1 MVVVGVHTVEI
12 LFVKYV
18 FKWGADSIGLF
29 GSIHGLME
37 ILSMLA
43 MPIVVS
49 KVLLLSL
56 NDLNWIEVG
65 LFSRALF
72 FGLFGVV
79 RTGSELFFILTLLVL
94 CGPVVPR
101 IKSYLS
107 KSVDPRHSS
116 DLFAALAGIDAIRLI
131 THQPTY
137 LPTYLPT

>member
-1 MVVVGVHTVEI
+1 M
-12 LFVKYV
+12 
-18 FKWGADSIGLF
+18 
-29 GSIHGLME
+29 
-37 ILSMLA
+37 
-43 MPIVVS
+43 
-49 KVLLLSL
+49 LSL

-116 DLFAALAGIDAIRLI
+116 DLFAALAGIDAIRYGTVIVVHHLQTTLPLPPHSIAIYGLI
-131 THQPTY
+131 TSSIIT
-137 LPTYLPT
+137 

>member
-1 MVVVGVHTVEI
+1 MSPLPSTHP
-12 LFVKYV
+12 LFYQV
-18 FKWGADSIGLF
+18 
-29 GSIHGLME
+29 LM
-37 ILSMLA
+37 
-43 MPIVVS
+43 
-49 KVLLLSL
+49 LSL

-116 DLFAALAGIDAIRLI
+116 DLFAALAGIDAIRYC
-131 THQPTY
+131 HCSAPPPNPTPSTPPHRY
-137 LPTYLPT
+137 LWTYYIIDHHLT

>member
-1 MVVVGVHTVEI
+1 MTSIDKLLTTTPLI
-12 LFVKYV
+12 LPLVPYTSRFSYTLRITPYSFCQV
-18 FKWGADSIGLF
+18 
-29 GSIHGLME
+29 LM
-37 ILSMLA
+37 
-43 MPIVVS
+43 
-49 KVLLLSL
+49 LSL

-116 DLFAALAGIDAIRLI
+116 DLFAALAGIDAIRYI
-131 THQPTY
+131 AH
-137 LPTYLPT
+137 LPTLSI

>member
-49 KVLLLSL
+49 KVTERYM
-56 NDLNWIEVG
+56 D
-65 LFSRALF
+65 RYD
-72 FGLFGVV
+72 
-79 RTGSELFFILTLLVL
+79 
-94 CGPVVPR
+94 R
-101 IKSYLS
+101 I
-107 KSVDPRHSS
+107 VD
-116 DLFAALAGIDAIRLI
+116 G
-131 THQPTY
+131 
-137 LPTYLPT
+137 